1 MEDLRSYASIA
12 RWIESVNR
20 YYKLPDSD
28 WTPRLAAVRLFC
40 ERLGKDPDAVI
51 RAAVE
56 EKGAKVEMMRRSKQ
70 IAKEVSGDSRAA
82 HDWDGVVRS
91 FFIHNGARVVVR
103 PYEDE

>member
-1 MEDLRSYASIA
+1 MDDLRGYACVV
-12 RWIESVNR
+12 RWIQGVNR

-28 WTPRLAAVRLFC
+28 WTPRLEVVRLFC

-51 RAAVE
+51 RAAID

-70 IAKEVSGDSRAA
+70 IAKEVTGDARAA
-82 HDWDGVVRS
+82 HDWDGIVRS